1 MKIIISNISDE
12 PIYEQIYRQIK
23 RAIIMEDVK
32 DGEKLASIRE
42 LAKEVR
48 VSVITIKKAYE
59 KLEGERLIYT
69 LKGKGSYV
77 NHRES
82 SQIISRELEDI
93 GEDMKKIV
101 DRGRL
106 IGLGLDD
113 LLEILKSE
121 YGGNNNG

>member
-23 RAIIMEDVK
+23 DSIIRGEIK
-32 DGEKLASIRE
+32 DGEKLPSIRE
-42 LAKEVR
+42 FAKEVR

-69 LKGKGSYV
+69 IKGKGSYV

-82 SQIISRELEDI
+82 SQIISRELENI
-93 GEDMKKIV
+93 REEFIKLI

-113 LLEILKSE
+113 FLEILKSE
-121 YGGNNNG
+121 YGGSNNG